1 MKDGVLRD
9 RQANPVEFS
18 VITNAGNLSREK
30 MAAMIQQDLGSIG
43 IKLNVVTLD
52 FASLI
57 ERLTKTSAYEACLL
71 GTANIDLDPNLQMNI
86 WMSSASTHQW
96 NPSQKTPATAW
107 EAEIDRLM
115 QAQASESNPVERKR
129 YFDRVQE
136 IAWEQAPFLYLL
148 NKNTLIAVSPSL
160 HNVKAALIRPYVYWN
175 AESLSLSTQVA
186 SQRP

>member
-1 MKDGVLRD
+1 MEPEPE
-9 RQANPVEFS
+9 N
-18 VITNAGNLSREK
+18 
-30 MAAMIQQDLGSIG
+30 
-43 IKLNVVTLD
+43 
-52 FASLI
+52 
-57 ERLTKTSAYEACLL
+57 
-71 GTANIDLDPNLQMNI
+71 
-86 WMSSASTHQW
+86 
-96 NPSQKTPATAW
+96 PATAW

-115 QAQASESNPVERKR
+115 QAQASESNPDKRKR

-186 SQRP
+186 SQRPLVSLGGSLGGAANPGRSRLFRRPEPAESQPRAELPAPQWNVLAVRRIYGVCLFAPDLSCYN

>member
-1 MKDGVLRD
+1 MRD

-18 VITNAGNLSREK
+18 VVTNAGNLSREK

-43 IKLNVVTLD
+43 IKLNIVTLD

-57 ERLTKTSAYEACLL
+57 ERLTKTFAYEACLL
-71 GTANIDLDPNLQMNI
+71 GTANVDLDPNLQMNI
-86 WMSSASTHQW
+86 WLSSASNHQW
-96 NPSQKTPATAW
+96 NPNQKTPATPW

-115 QAQASESNPVERKR
+115 RAQASAGNPVQRKR

-160 HNVKAALIRPYVYWN
+160 HNVKAALIRPYAYWN
-175 AESLSLSTQVA
+175 VESLSLSTQVA
-186 SQRP
+186 SKRP